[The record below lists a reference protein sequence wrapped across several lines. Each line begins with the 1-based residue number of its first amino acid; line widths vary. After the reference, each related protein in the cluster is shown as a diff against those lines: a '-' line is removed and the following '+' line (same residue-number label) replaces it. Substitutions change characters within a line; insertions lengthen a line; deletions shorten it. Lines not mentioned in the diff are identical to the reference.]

1 LGFVVPQAVSA
12 NYLHG
17 DKLIA
22 PGSPLELPGRRLKW
36 YSVAAR
42 DLPVEPEIDAA
53 ARAFLAET
61 ELDGVSALGFVVLH
75 RCGPDFYF
83 LIVCSWQGNNE
94 IWESVY
100 AKDKDDTGFRNWPRP
115 GAHIPT
121 FCVWEMGAVAHESRA
136 WRRYLMSG
144 RNEPA
149 VTAWLA
155 DQYAGEI

>member
-12 NYLHG
+12 TYLHR
-17 DKLIA
+17 DKLVA

-36 YSVAAR
+36 YSVAAH

-53 ARAFLAET
+53 ARAFLVET
-61 ELDGVSALGFVVLH
+61 ELDGLSALGFVVLH

-100 AKDKDDTGFRNWPRP
+100 AKDKDDTGFRNWSRP
-115 GAHIPT
+115 GAHIST

-136 WRRYLMSG
+136 CG
-144 RNEPA
+144 A
-149 VTAWLA
+149 
-155 DQYAGEI
+155 I

>member
-1 LGFVVPQAVSA
+1 MRRP
-12 NYLHG
+12 
-17 DKLIA
+17 A
-22 PGSPLELPGRRLKW
+22 P
-36 YSVAAR
+36 
-42 DLPVEPEIDAA
+42 
-53 ARAFLAET
+53 FLAET

-144 RNEPA
+144 RDEPA
-149 VTAWLA
+149 ATAWLA